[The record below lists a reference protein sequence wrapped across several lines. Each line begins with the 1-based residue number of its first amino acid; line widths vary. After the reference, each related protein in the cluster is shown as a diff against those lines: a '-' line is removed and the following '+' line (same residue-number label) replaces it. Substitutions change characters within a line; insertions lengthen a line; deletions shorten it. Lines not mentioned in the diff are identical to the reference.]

1 MEVQSEVRERP
12 ILFSG
17 PMVRAILEGRKTQTR
32 RVIKPQH
39 EGGVITGVNP
49 NGLPIETW
57 GGGRGFKPNRT
68 EVMTSNPYGKPG
80 DRLWVRET
88 WGLFDTEPKDGPER
102 AHVYYRATDGN
113 LHECRYQ
120 LWRPSIY
127 MPRWASRITLEITD
141 IRAERLQEISEEDA
155 IAEGFAATIEA
166 KGRIGRI
173 GVGEDAVSVVTSSA
187 VDKFRSLWE
196 QLNGKRGLC
205 KTCKGHGVV
214 PAWAGSVAG
223 GSLMQDSKDCPDC
236 SGEETGYGWGQNPW
250 VWAIS
255 FQRVN

>member
-1 MEVQSEVRERP
+1 MKTAVQEKP

-32 RVIKPQH
+32 RVVSKSNSETAAPWDRL
-39 EGGVITGVNP
+39 EFDESKWPKDLGFGF
-49 NGLPIETW
+49 LPDAN
-57 GGGRGFKPNRT
+57 GFKKGGYLHVPTRPHADDSQDDPDDWTRNRVYPRW
-68 EVMTSNPYGKPG
+68 EIG

-102 AHVYYRATDGN
+102 AHVYYRASDGN

-120 LWRPSIY
+120 LWRPSIH

-155 IAEGFAATIEA
+155 VAEGAMYHDGLGIGHSGWRHDYGDVFSTA
-166 KGRIGRI
+166 K
-173 GVGEDAVSVVTSSA
+173 SS
-187 VDKFRSLWE
+187 FWHLWE
-196 QLNGKRGLC
+196 SINGK
-205 KTCKGHGVV
+205 
-214 PAWAGSVAG
+214 GSWDV
-223 GSLMQDSKDCPDC
+223 
-236 SGEETGYGWGQNPW
+236 NPW

-255 FQRVN
+255 FRRVD